1 MKCLSILL
9 FIFGGLIVIKLFT
22 DIILTIKNEYIYGK
36 IHNILYNII
45 NDVEN
50 DSILIDSDCVV
61 MDLDSIKHDIES
73 YRRYARTLFKLIQSA
88 YSKKTIST
96 KQYHELIS
104 GYSYLRDAINTYSV
118 QYRNV
123 LKEKERKNG

>member
-9 FIFGGLIVIKLFT
+9 FIFGCLIVIKLFT

-45 NDVEN
+45 SNVEN
-50 DSILIDSDCVV
+50 DSILIDSDCV
-61 MDLDSIKHDIES
+61 MDLDSIKHDIDS

-104 GYSYLRDAINTYSV
+104 GYSYLRDIINTYSV

-123 LKEKERKNG
+123 LKEKERKK